1 MSLLA
6 GIGHGTRW
14 VLVWLA
20 STALVHAEMLPL
32 HGRSQPE
39 IAWFD
44 RLQVQLA
51 DRDRQ
56 WLRARR
62 VLRVGVSRPDYAPF
76 DLSANGATY
85 EGIGADYL
93 DLLAQLL
100 ELKVEVQ
107 AYPSRELALAALK
120 AGEVQV
126 LGTSSRREVL
136 RHGLLLS
143 NPYIGDRP
151 VLATRREWALDADP
165 ASPVRVALVRDH
177 VSPSEVRE
185 RFPTAQLQFHPTPL
199 NAMAAVAYQQADLYV
214 GGALAMFY
222 QADGSQ
228 LPALRLQSA
237 EGIEGHAFGFA
248 VGPQDARLLRVLDKA
263 LAAIPDDAR
272 ATILRR
278 WSVERPDV
286 AEPVA
291 LTLNAAQRQ
300 WLAGRRELRVL
311 MDPRFVPVSYRD
323 DQGRFAGV
331 AADVLQQ
338 IARRTGLAIEV
349 IEGTSLTRMS
359 EMIERGEADLIAA
372 MIPSAE
378 RQTRLAFSRGF
389 LSSSPVLVTREGAR
403 SLVSLEQASGKRV
416 VLVEGSRVHEWLQEN
431 YPSIIRLDAVSTAE
445 ALAMLDRGHAE
456 AAVLP
461 LIAARYMIARQYR
474 NRLRISVALPL
485 APVHFAFAV
494 SPRAQVLQSILDS
507 ALQDIPPPHMSEL
520 TRHWRTEM
528 IVTDG
533 LWQRYRWAIMQGFA
547 AALLLL
553 LLALGWVSYL
563 KRLIRQRVDAERA
576 LTTQLEFMRVMIDG
590 TPHPIY
596 IRDRQARLINCNTS
610 YLQALGVTREDILNK
625 PLTGYGLLEEAHAQV
640 AQDVYM
646 QVMDRGEPV
655 VEDRTLTL
663 QSGDVLIIHHW
674 MLPYRGV
681 DGRIQGLIAGWVDI
695 TERQRLCEAYRD
707 AQAQAEA
714 ANQAKTTFL
723 ATMSHEIR
731 TPMNAV
737 LGMLELAL
745 KKAEQGM
752 LDKPALEVASQSAN
766 GLLALIGDILDV
778 TRIEA
783 GRLEL
788 LPAPCQLGQL
798 ANETVGLF
806 QAQAR
811 EKHLRLK
818 LDMLGAP
825 DTWLSVDPVR
835 FKQII
840 ANLLSNAIKFTRE
853 GQVTVVLGV
862 WPQAR
867 GARVELSVED
877 TGQGIA
883 QTDLTRLGAPYR
895 QAAGGRGSRVGA
907 GLGLSICRSLAALM
921 QGRLE
926 LHSVL
931 GCGTRVQVQFD
942 AVPGAAA
949 PRQTA
954 RETSRSRLPALQVLV
969 VDDYPANRVL
979 LERQLTFLGHRV
991 TVAEHGAAGLRAW
1004 LRGAYDV
1011 VISDCNM
1018 PGINGYQLVKAVR
1031 EHERRKHLEP
1041 CLFLGCTANAQIRE
1055 RLRCLQQGMDDCL
1068 FKPLSLE
1075 SLALH
1080 LDPHR
1085 ARRQAETQEHEVDL
1099 GSLDQLTGGDAI
1111 SLQRLLD
1118 DLADSNLQDLKR
1130 LQSLTQPY
1138 AIGEVAELVHRI
1150 KGGARIVRARRL
1162 LAACEALEQA
1172 CTASPSGERMRRGV
1186 DDLASAMVS
1195 LDEYLI
1201 RHERS
1206 GKA

>member
-1 MSLLA
+1 MRTLSTIGRFA
-6 GIGHGTRW
+6 GW
-14 VLVWLA
+14 MLVWWA
-20 STALVHAEMLPL
+20 GVSVVQADTLPL

-39 IAWFD
+39 RSWFD
-44 RLQVQLA
+44 RLELS

-56 WLRARR
+56 WLRSRR
-62 VLRVGVSRPDYAPF
+62 VLRVAVSRPDYAPF
-76 DLSANGATY
+76 DLSANGGTY
-85 EGIGADYL
+85 EGISADYIG
-93 DLLAQLL
+93 LLAELL
-100 ELKVEVQ
+100 GLEVEVQ
-107 AYPSRELALAALK
+107 AYPSRELAVAALK
-120 AGEVQV
+120 TGEAQV
-126 LGTSSRREVL
+126 LGTASRREAL
-136 RHGLLLS
+136 RHGLMLS
-143 NPYIGDRP
+143 RTYVQDRP
-151 VLATRREWALDADP
+151 VLAKRLEAQPDSGAPNPL
-165 ASPVRVALVRDH
+165 RVALVRDH
-177 VSPSEVRE
+177 IQASQVRE
-185 RFPTAQLQFHPTPL
+185 RFPEAQLQFHPTPL
-199 NAMAAVAYQQADLYV
+199 NAMAAVAYEQADVFV
-214 GGALAMFY
+214 GGALAVFY

-228 LPALRLQSA
+228 LPALQLQSVS
-237 EGIEGHAFGFA
+237 GIDGNAFGLA
-248 VGPQDARLLRVLDKA
+248 VDMRERRLLQLLDKA
-263 LAAIPDDAR
+263 LAVVSDNAR

-278 WSVERPDV
+278 WSVERLDV
-286 AEPVA
+286 AEPGSLA
-291 LTLNAAQRQ
+291 LTRTQAQ
-300 WLAGRRELRVL
+300 WLAGRTELRVL

-331 AADVLQQ
+331 SADVLQQ
-338 IARRTGLAIEV
+338 IARRTGLAINV
-349 IEGTSLTRMS
+349 IEATSLAQMS

-372 MIPSAE
+372 MIPSPE
-378 RQTRLAFSRGF
+378 RETRLAFTRGF
-389 LSSSPVLVTREGAR
+389 LSSSAVLVTREGAQAPR
-403 SLVSLEQASGKRV
+403 SLAQLGTKRV
-416 VLVEGSRVHEWLQEN
+416 VLVEGSEMQAWMQQHH
-431 YPSIIRLDAVSTAE
+431 PSITVLGATSAAQ
-445 ALAMLDRGHAE
+445 ALAMVDGSQAE

-474 NRLRISVALPL
+474 DRLRIRTALPL

-494 SPRAQVLQSILDS
+494 APQAQVLQSILDS
-507 ALQDIPPPHMSEL
+507 ALLDIPPPHMSEL

-547 AALLLL
+547 VALLLL

-563 KRLIRQRVDAERA
+563 QRLIRQRRYAEQA
-576 LTTQLEFMRVMIDG
+576 LVTQMEFMRVMIDG

-596 IRDRQARLINCNTS
+596 IRDRQACLINCNTS
-610 YLQALGVTREDILNK
+610 YLQALGLAREAILNK
-625 PLTGYGLLEEAHAQV
+625 PLTGYGLLDEAQARL
-640 AQDVYM
+640 AQDTYL
-646 QVMDRGEPV
+646 QVMERGEPV

-663 QSGDVLIIHHW
+663 HSGEVLTINHW
-674 MLPYRGV
+674 MLPYRGA
-681 DGRIQGLIAGWVDI
+681 DGQIQGLIAGWVDI

-714 ANQAKTTFL
+714 ANEAKTTFL

-752 LDKPALEVASQSAN
+752 LDMPALEVASQSAN

-788 LPAPCQLGQL
+788 LAAPCQLGQL
-798 ANETVGLF
+798 ATETVGLF

-811 EKHLRLK
+811 DKYLRLK
-818 LDMLGAP
+818 LEMRGAP

-840 ANLLSNAIKFTRE
+840 ANVLSNAIKFTRE

-862 WPQAR
+862 WPQGS
-867 GARVELSVED
+867 GARVDLSVED
-877 TGQGIA
+877 TGQGISQSELA
-883 QTDLTRLGAPYR
+883 RLGAPYR

-907 GLGLSICRSLAALM
+907 GLGLSICRSLADLMGGQLHVQSAL
-921 QGRLE
+921 GY
-926 LHSVL
+926 
-931 GCGTRVQVQFD
+931 GTRVQLQFES
-942 AVPGAAA
+942 VPGAIAPGQAEHKPASAA
-949 PRQTA
+949 M
-954 RETSRSRLPALQVLV
+954 PALQVLV

-991 TVAEHGAAGLRAW
+991 PVAEHGAAGLRAW

-1041 CLFLGCTANAQIRE
+1041 CLFLGCTANAQIQE
-1055 RLRCLQQGMDDCL
+1055 RRRCLQQGMDDCL

-1075 SLALH
+1075 SLALC
-1080 LDPHR
+1080 LGPQR
-1085 ARRQAETQEHEVDL
+1085 ARRTSSGQADEVDL
-1099 GSLDQLTGGDAI
+1099 GSLDQLTGGDP
-1111 SLQRLLD
+1111 RLLKRLLH
-1118 DLADSNLQDLKR
+1118 DLAESNLQDLKR
-1130 LQSLTQPY
+1130 LQALPQPY
-1138 AIGEVAELVHRI
+1138 ATGEVADLVHRI

-1172 CTASPSGERMRRGV
+1172 CTASPSPERMCRGV
-1186 DDLASAMVS
+1186 EDLAAAMSS
-1195 LDEYLI
+1195 LDDYLD
-1201 RHERS
+1201 RYEKS
-1206 GKA
+1206 GES

>member
-1 MSLLA
+1 MSLIA
-6 GIGHGTRW
+6 WVGRSTRW
-14 VLVWLA
+14 VVVWLA
-20 STALVHAEMLPL
+20 GTALAHAQVLPL

-39 IAWFD
+39 PAWFE
-44 RLQVQLA
+44 RLHMQLA

-62 VLRVGVSRPDYAPF
+62 VLRVAVSRPDYGPF
-76 DLSANGATY
+76 DLSANGGSY
-85 EGIGADYL
+85 EGISADYL
-93 DLLAQLL
+93 ALVARLL
-100 ELKVEVQ
+100 ELDVEVQ
-107 AYPSRELALAALK
+107 AYPSRELALAALE

-126 LGTSSRREVL
+126 LGTTSRREAL

-143 NPYIGDRP
+143 DAYIQDRP
-151 VLATRREWALDADP
+151 VLAMRPGQSLDATAP
-165 ASPVRVALVRDH
+165 LHVALVRDH
-177 VSPSEVRE
+177 VAASEVRE
-185 RFPTAQLQFHPTPL
+185 RFPEAQLQLHPTPS
-199 NAMAAVAYQQADLYV
+199 NALAAVAYHQADLFV
-214 GGALAMFY
+214 GGALAVFH

-228 LPALRLQSA
+228 LPGLRLQSA
-237 EGIEGHAFGFA
+237 EGIGGNAFGFA
-248 VGPQDARLLRVLDKA
+248 VNPRDARLLRLLDKA
-263 LAAIPDDAR
+263 LAVVPDEAR
-272 ATILRR
+272 AAIARR
-278 WSVERPDV
+278 WSVERPRV
-286 AEPVA
+286 AEPAA
-291 LTLNAAQRQ
+291 LPLTATQRQ
-300 WLAGRRELRVL
+300 WLAGRTELRVL

-331 AADVLQQ
+331 AADVLHQ

-349 IEGTSLTRMS
+349 IESTSLARMS

-372 MIPSAE
+372 MIPSPE
-378 RQTRLAFSRGF
+378 RQTRLAFSRGY
-389 LSSSPVLVTREGAR
+389 LSSSPVLVTREGGR
-403 SLVSLEQASGKRV
+403 EPVSLEQSAGKRV
-416 VLVEGSRVHEWLQEN
+416 VLVEGSLLHEWLQEH
-431 YPSIIRLDAVSTAE
+431 YPSIDRLRAASSAE
-445 ALAMLDRGHAE
+445 ALAMLDRGQAD

-474 NRLRISVALPL
+474 GRLRVSAALPV

-528 IVTDG
+528 IVADG
-533 LWQRYRWAIMQGFA
+533 LWQRYRGAIIQGFA
-547 AALLLL
+547 AASLLL

-563 KRLIRQRVDAERA
+563 KRLIRQRIDAERA

-610 YLQALGVTREDILNK
+610 YLQALGVTREAILNK
-625 PLTGYGLLEEAHAQV
+625 PLTGYGLLEERHAQL
-640 AQDVYM
+640 AQDAYLQAM
-646 QVMDRGEPV
+646 EHGEPV
-655 VEDRTLTL
+655 VEDRTLTFP
-663 QSGDVLIIHHW
+663 SGEVLIIHHW
-674 MLPYRGV
+674 MLPYRGG

-695 TERQRLCEAYRD
+695 TERQRLCQAYRD

-798 ANETVGLF
+798 AGETVGLF

-811 EKHLRLK
+811 EKYLRLK
-818 LDMLGAP
+818 LEVLGAP

-853 GQVTVVLGV
+853 GQVSVVLGV
-862 WPQAR
+862 WPQAH

-877 TGQGIA
+877 SGQGIA
-883 QTDLTRLGAPYR
+883 QADLLRLGAPYR

-907 GLGLSICRSLAALM
+907 GLGLSICRSLADLM
-921 QGRLE
+921 GGRLE

-931 GCGTRVQVQFD
+931 GCGTRVQLQFD
-942 AVPGAAA
+942 AVPGANA
-949 PRQTA
+949 PPSAA
-954 RETSRSRLPALQVLV
+954 REPARIDLPALQVLV

-1031 EHERRKHLEP
+1031 EHERRKHQEP
-1041 CLFLGCTANAQIRE
+1041 CLFLGCTANAQISE
-1055 RLRCLQQGMDDCL
+1055 RRRCLQQGMDDCL

-1075 SLALH
+1075 TLALH

-1085 ARRQAETQEHEVDL
+1085 ARRMLGAPEDDVDL
-1099 GSLDQLTGGDAI
+1099 GSLDQLTGGDA
-1111 SLQRLLD
+1111 SLLLRLLD
-1118 DLADSNLQDLKR
+1118 DLAESNLQDLKR
-1130 LQSLTQPY
+1130 LHSLSQPY
-1138 AIGEVAELVHRI
+1138 QTGEVADLVHRI

-1172 CTASPSGERMRRGV
+1172 CTASSSAERMRRGV
-1186 DDLASAMVS
+1186 DDLAAAMVG
-1195 LDEYLI
+1195 LDDYLA
-1201 RHERS
+1201 RHGTS
-1206 GKA
+1206 GKP

>member
-1 MSLLA
+1 MA
-6 GIGHGTRW
+6 RTGRGVRCM
-14 VLVWLA
+14 LVWLA
-20 STALVHAEMLPL
+20 GTALVHAEMLPL

-62 VLRVGVSRPDYAPF
+62 TLRVGVSRPDYAPF
-76 DLSANGATY
+76 DLSANGASY
-85 EGIGADYL
+85 EGVSADYL
-93 DLLAQLL
+93 ALLARLL
-100 ELKVEVQ
+100 ELQVEVQ
-107 AYPSRELALAALK
+107 AYPSRELAMAALK

-126 LGTSSRREVL
+126 LGTASRREAL

-143 NPYIGDRP
+143 SPYIEDRP
-151 VLATRREWALDADP
+151 VLATRRESALNADP
-165 ASPVRVALVRDH
+165 ALPVRVALVRDH

-199 NAMAAVAYQQADLYV
+199 NAMAAVAYQQADLFV
-214 GGALAMFY
+214 GGALAVFH

-237 EGIEGHAFGFA
+237 VGIEGHAFGFA
-248 VGPQDARLLRVLDKA
+248 VGPHDARLLRVLDKA
-263 LAAIPDDAR
+263 LAVIPDEAR
-272 ATILRR
+272 ASILRR

-286 AEPVA
+286 AEPAA
-291 LTLNAAQRQ
+291 LPLSAVQRQ

-372 MIPSAE
+372 MIPSPE

-389 LSSSPVLVTREGAR
+389 LSSSPVLVTREGQR
-403 SLVSLEQASGKRV
+403 GPTSLEQASGKRI
-416 VLVEGSRVHEWLQEN
+416 VLVEGSRVHEWLQEH
-431 YPSIIRLDAVSTAE
+431 YPSITRLDAVSTAE
-445 ALAMLDRGHAE
+445 ALAMLDRGQAD

-474 NRLRISVALPL
+474 ERLRISVALPL

-494 SPRAQVLQSILDS
+494 SPQAQVLQSILDS

-576 LTTQLEFMRVMIDG
+576 LTTQLEVMRVMIDG

-596 IRDRQARLINCNTS
+596 IRDRQARLINCNTG
-610 YLQALGVTREDILNK
+610 YLQALGVTREAILNK
-625 PLTGYGLLEEAHAQV
+625 PLAGYGLLQEAHAQV
-640 AQDVYM
+640 AQDIYM
-646 QVMDRGEPV
+646 QVMERGEPV

-663 QSGDVLIIHHW
+663 QSGEVLIIHHW

-695 TERQRLCEAYRD
+695 TERQRLCEAYRE

-788 LPAPCQLGQL
+788 LAAPCQLGQL
-798 ANETVGLF
+798 AGDTVGLF

-853 GQVTVVLGV
+853 GQVTVSLGV
-862 WPQAR
+862 WPQTH

-877 TGQGIA
+877 SGQGIA
-883 QTDLTRLGAPYR
+883 QADLARLGAPYR

-921 QGRLE
+921 KGRLE

-942 AVPGAAA
+942 AVPRAIA
-949 PRQTA
+949 PQQIA
-954 RETSRSRLPALQVLV
+954 RETSRSNLPALQVLV
-969 VDDYPANRVL
+969 VDDYPANRLL

-1031 EHERRKHLEP
+1031 EHERRKKLEP

-1085 ARRQAETQEHEVDL
+1085 ARRRVETEDDEVDL
-1099 GSLDQLTGGDAI
+1099 GSLDQLTGGDAS
-1111 SLQRLLD
+1111 SLRRLLD
-1118 DLADSNLQDLKR
+1118 DLAESNLQDLKR
-1130 LQSLTQPY
+1130 LHSLAQPY

-1172 CTASPSGERMRRGV
+1172 CTAHPSAERMRRGV
-1186 DDLASAMVS
+1186 EDLAAAMVS
-1195 LDEYLI
+1195 LDDYLK

>member
-1 MSLLA
+1 MGLQA
-6 GIGHGTRW
+6 IIGHCVRW
-14 VLVWLA
+14 MLLWLA
-20 STALVHAEMLPL
+20 CTALADAQTLPL

-39 IAWFD
+39 PAWSE
-44 RLQVQLA
+44 RLQMQLA

-62 VLRVGVSRPDYAPF
+62 VLRVGVSRPDYAPL
-76 DLSANGATY
+76 DLSANGGTY
-85 EGIGADYL
+85 EGISADYL
-93 DLLAQLL
+93 ALLARLL
-100 ELKVEVQ
+100 ELEVQVQ
-107 AYPSRELALAALK
+107 AYPSRELAVAALK
-120 AGEVQV
+120 AGEVQM
-126 LGTSSRREVL
+126 LGTTSRRDAL

-143 NPYIGDRP
+143 APYVQDRP
-151 VLATRREWALDADP
+151 VLAMRRDPPLDVDSAMP
-165 ASPVRVALVRDH
+165 RRIALVRDH
-177 VSPSEVRE
+177 IPASEVRE
-185 RFPTAQLQFHPTPL
+185 RFPGAQLQFHPTPL
-199 NAMAAVAYQQADLYV
+199 NAMAAVAYQQADLFV
-214 GGALAMFY
+214 GGALAVFY

-228 LPALRLQSA
+228 LPALRLQAVESMD
-237 EGIEGHAFGFA
+237 GHGFGFA
-248 VGPQDARLLRVLDKA
+248 VVPRDARLLRLIDKA
-263 LAAIPDDAR
+263 LAVVPEEAR
-272 ATILRR
+272 AAILRR

-286 AEPVA
+286 AEPAA
-291 LTLNAAQRQ
+291 LPLTDIQRE
-300 WLAGRRELRVL
+300 WLAGRSELRVL

-349 IEGTSLTRMS
+349 IEATSLARMS

-389 LSSSPVLVTREGAR
+389 LSSSPVLVTREGGR
-403 SLVSLEQASGKRV
+403 ERFSLEQSSGKRV
-416 VLVEGSRVHEWLQEN
+416 VLVQGSRVHEWLQEH
-431 YPSIIRLDAVSTAE
+431 YPSITRLE
-445 ALAMLDRGHAE
+445 AASSAQALDMLDRGQAD

-474 NRLRISVALPL
+474 GRLRISVALPL

-494 SPRAQVLQSILDS
+494 APQARVLQSILDS
-507 ALQDIPPPHMSEL
+507 ALQDIPPSHMSEL

-528 IVTDG
+528 MVADG

-547 AALLLL
+547 AAMLLL
-553 LLALGWVSYL
+553 LLALGWISYL
-563 KRLIRQRVDAERA
+563 KRLIRQRAFAEQA

-610 YLQALGVTREDILNK
+610 YLQALGVTREAILNK

-640 AQDVYM
+640 AQDTYL
-646 QVMDRGEPV
+646 QVMECGQPV
-655 VEDRTLTL
+655 VEDRTLRL
-663 QSGDVLIIHHW
+663 QSGEVLTIHHW

-681 DGRIQGLIAGWVDI
+681 DGCIQGLIAGWVDI

-788 LPAPCQLGQL
+788 QPAPCQLGQL
-798 ANETVGLF
+798 ASETVGLF

-818 LDMLGAP
+818 LEVLGAP

-835 FKQII
+835 FKQVI

-862 WPQAR
+862 WPQLR

-883 QTDLTRLGAPYR
+883 QADLDRLGAPYR

-907 GLGLSICRSLAALM
+907 GLGLSICRSLADLM
-921 QGRLE
+921 GGTLD

-931 GCGTRVQVQFD
+931 GCGTRVQVQFES
-942 AVPGAAA
+942 VPGAVA
-949 PRQTA
+949 PLKTV
-954 RETSRSRLPALQVLV
+954 REASRRTLPALQVLV

-1041 CLFLGCTANAQIRE
+1041 CLFLGCTANAQIQE
-1055 RLRCLQQGMDDCL
+1055 RRRCLQQGMDDCL

-1080 LDPHR
+1080 LDPR
-1085 ARRQAETQEHEVDL
+1085 SARRVLETQDDEVDL
-1099 GSLDQLTGGDAI
+1099 GSLDQLTGGDAS
-1111 SLQRLLD
+1111 SLARLLD

-1130 LQSLTQPY
+1130 LHALSQPY
-1138 AIGEVAELVHRI
+1138 VTSEVADLVHRI

-1162 LAACEALEQA
+1162 LAACEALEHA
-1172 CTASPSGERMRRGV
+1172 CTANPSTERMRRGV
-1186 DDLASAMVS
+1186 DDLAAAMVS
-1195 LDEYLI
+1195 LDEYLV
-1201 RHERS
+1201 RHDRS
-1206 GKA
+1206 GEA